1 MNRKHVLAGVGIVG
15 VLSIGGVV
23 GLGAAYQQAADVEA
37 SSSAPCAPGPGPEV
51 VPAADVGS
59 AAGTT
64 EQARVRNLTIL
75 VARGKQMGVP
85 PRGIQIGIATALVES
100 QALNLASRAVPESMT
115 YPNDGVAAGDA
126 DSIGIMQQRVSM
138 GWFDTIAN
146 GMKVDGQV
154 STFFDRLLKV
164 NGWQVMS
171 FSGAAQAVQRSA
183 FPSRYG
189 QREAD
194 AVALYN
200 RLSAAAGTADVVP
213 AVDTG
218 TNVCQEANA
227 GPISVSGKWANPLS
241 PARYY
246 MTSPFGP
253 RIDPVLGIPKPHKGQ
268 DLGTDGG
275 TPIYSPCDGIAELV
289 GWDAWGGGNMTTLNC
304 GGDIVIK
311 LMHQSKTLIATGAKV
326 EAGQKIGLVG
336 TTGNSTGN
344 HLHEQVEFKG
354 TPIDPVPFMRDRG
367 VPLCARAGEANPT
380 HLPAC

>member
-1 MNRKHVLAGVGIVG
+1 VKKVI
-15 VLSIGGVV
+15 
-23 GLGAAYQQAADVEA
+23 
-37 SSSAPCAPGPGPEV
+37 
-51 VPAADVGS
+51 
-59 AAGTT
+59 AAGT
-64 EQARVRNLTIL
+64 AAFGVAVL
-75 VARGKQMGVP
+75 VVLAIFGLAQGKQSQLAAQSGAGACIIPASGSQPLP
-85 PRGIQIGIATALVES
+85 PNEARDRNATIWIQQGRAKSIPTRGIYIGLAVILVES
-100 QALNLASRAVPESMT
+100 NGLNLASRKVPESMS
-115 YPNDGVAAGDA
+115 YPNDGVVPGDHL
-126 DSIGIMQQRVSM
+126 SIGTAQQQVGM
-138 GWFDTIAN
+138 GWFDTVEN
-146 GMKVDGQV
+146 GMKVPVQADAFYSALVNV
-154 STFFDRLLKV
+154 S
-164 NGWQVMS
+164 GWQVMS
-171 FSGAAQAVQRSA
+171 FSAAAQSVQRSA

-200 RLSAAAGTADVVP
+200 RLAAAAGTADVVP

-227 GPISVSGKWANPLS
+227 GPISVSGRWANPLA

-275 TPIYSPCDGIAELV
+275 TPIYSPCDGVAELV

-326 EAGQKIGLVG
+326 QAGDKIGLVG

-367 VPLCARAGEANPT
+367 VPLCVRAGEANPT
-380 HLPAC
+380 HLPSC

>member
-189 QREAD
+189 QREAE
-194 AVALYN
+194 AVAYYT
-200 RLSAAAGTADVVP
+200 RLAGTPAATGGGVVV
-213 AVDTG
+213 VDDATG
-218 TNVCQEANA
+218 CVIDTVGNA
-227 GPISVSGKWANPLS
+227 GAVVSGEWAHPLK
-241 PARYY
+241 PAPFTL
-246 MTSPFGP
+246 TSPFGW
-253 RIDPVLGIPKPHKGQ
+253 RTLRGIPNFHKGQ
-268 DLGTDGG
+268 DLATPVG
-275 TPIYSPCDGIAELV
+275 TPLHAVCTGVISYAPAMDPY
-289 GWDAWGGGNMTTLNC
+289 GGGKQVDIDC
-304 GGDIVIK
+304 GGGIVAK
-311 LMHQSKTLIATGAKV
+311 LMHNSAVNVTVGQQVKAGEVIARTGN
-326 EAGQKIGLVG
+326 
-336 TTGNSTGN
+336 TGNSTGPHSHVQIN
-344 HLHEQVEFKG
+344 EDGNPVEPTAF
-354 TPIDPVPFMRDRG
+354 FRAHG
-367 VPLCARAGEANPT
+367 VPL
-380 HLPAC
+380 